1 MKATRVTLEDLSW
14 IVIAN
19 GLVQLSGL
27 VLMIVITIRGQREIV
42 RMTRAVAGL
51 VYQESERTRARL
63 DELFGPSAR

>member
-63 DELFGPSAR
+63 DELFGSGPR

>member
-1 MKATRVTLEDLSW
+1 MKATRVTLEDPSW

-51 VYQESERTRARL
+51 VYQENEKIRARL
-63 DELFGPSAR
+63 DELFGSGSR